1 MKKIGLAVLLPLF
14 IFCMSQKVELKA
26 VTDSS
31 QVFKGAISGVPV
43 TMQLNYTG
51 VVDCHQYQHFVEGWY
66 YYDKYQKKIPLTGI
80 YDLGVLYLYNFGNKH
95 TLYAKELRKVI
106 TSPRKV
112 EKTDSIART
121 LKPKEALVFERNNTK
136 QEVSGT
142 FYMGKQSQPAILYTS
157 NPTIYRYN
165 NYLLLPDNKKLN
177 TFDFMNRLGGNTLVS
192 TSAYSTGNRVL
203 LYFENLSNFN
213 FCGMC
218 GASDGEKGYRV
229 LYFTK
234 NWNYKNYEEFLT
246 ESCLEGI
253 SETQKIKTKDPNI
266 LQYNVKKSYASA
278 PYILTVDVKNASVSK
293 SK

>member
-1 MKKIGLAVLLPLF
+1 
-14 IFCMSQKVELKA
+14 MSQKVELKA

-31 QVFKGAISGVPV
+31 QVFKGEISGVPV

-51 VVDCHQYQHFVEGWY
+51 VVDCNQYQHFVEGWY

-80 YDLGVLYLYNFGNKH
+80 YDLGALYLYNFGNKH
-95 TLYAKELRKVI
+95 SLYTKELRKVI

-112 EKTDSIART
+112 EKTDSIASVF
-121 LKPKEALVFERNNTK
+121 KPKEALLFEKNDTK
-136 QEVSGT
+136 QDVSGT
-142 FYMGKQSQPAILYTS
+142 FYMGKQSQPAKLYTS

-177 TFDFMNRLGGNTLVS
+177 TFDFMNRLGGNTLLA
-192 TSAYSTGNRVL
+192 TAAYSTGNRVL

-253 SETQKIKTKDPNI
+253 SETQKIKTKDPNV
-266 LQYNVKKSYASA
+266 LQFKVKKSYAAA
-278 PYILTVDVKNASVSK
+278 PYILTVDIKNASASK

>member
-1 MKKIGLAVLLPLF
+1 M
-14 IFCMSQKVELKA
+14 ELKA

-95 TLYAKELRKVI
+95 KLYAKELRKVI

-136 QEVSGT
+136 QEVFGT